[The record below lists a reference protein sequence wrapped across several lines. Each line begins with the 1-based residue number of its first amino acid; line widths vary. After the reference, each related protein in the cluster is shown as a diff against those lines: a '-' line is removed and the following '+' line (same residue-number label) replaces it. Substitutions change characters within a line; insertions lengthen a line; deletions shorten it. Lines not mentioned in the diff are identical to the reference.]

1 MGVMLE
7 EQEIVINA
15 SRTNPMA
22 SIYVTDR
29 RWITKMDKKVVA
41 NPQQFRVK
49 EVHRQ
54 LGSGEIIGKTYEF
67 PAKFISI
74 RSKEVKRDLTDEER
88 KKIADRFRKIRNSE
102 DEVPGDISEEISD
115 EDIWDFDDEA
125 IEMLEEE

>member
-1 MGVMLE
+1 MLE

-67 PAKFISI
+67 TAKFISI

-102 DEVPGDISEEISD
+102 DEVPGDISEEIPD

>member
-29 RWITKMDKKVVA
+29 RWITKMDKKVAA
-41 NPQQFRVK
+41 NPEQFKVK

-54 LGSGEIIGKTYEF
+54 LGSSEIIGKTYEF

-102 DEVPGDISEEISD
+102 DEVPGDISEEIPD